1 MSCWRSKMIIALKE
15 YFRTI
20 RDIIEIYLNEHIV
33 LGLLVTYA
41 SIFIPYTLLLY
52 LGAKLADYLEDS

>member
-1 MSCWRSKMIIALKE
+1 MIIALKE